1 MTKVYW
7 ITGLAG
13 VGKTP
18 LAQKLT
24 EKLLTLEPTILL
36 DGDDIRDVLNLE
48 IGNDKSSRLKT
59 AYIYSN
65 LIKLLESQNINIVC
79 STISLFHEIHK
90 YNRNIFSHYCEILIQ
105 KDLDKL
111 IFEDKKSIYSNAL
124 KNNDYAV
131 GINIQ
136 PEYPENPSLVFNF
149 NKKVNLDKVVDE
161 IINFKI

>member
-65 LIKLLESQNINIVC
+65 LIKLLESQNINIVYQ
-79 STISLFHEIHK
+79 LFHCFMK
-90 YNRNIFSHYCEILIQ
+90 F
-105 KDLDKL
+105 
-111 IFEDKKSIYSNAL
+111 
-124 KNNDYAV
+124 
-131 GINIQ
+131 INII
-136 PEYPENPSLVFNF
+136 EIFLVIIVRYLF
-149 NKKVNLDKVVDE
+149 KK
-161 IINFKI
+161 I